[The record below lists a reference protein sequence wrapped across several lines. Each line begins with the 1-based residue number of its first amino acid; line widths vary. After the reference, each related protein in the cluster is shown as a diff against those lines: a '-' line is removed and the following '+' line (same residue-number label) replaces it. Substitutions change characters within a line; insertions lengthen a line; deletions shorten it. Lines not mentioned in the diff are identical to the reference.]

1 MFKKPLILY
10 PFLFAIYPILFLYS
24 HNIQE
29 LVLTDIYIPLAI
41 AFFASLLSYLFANFL
56 IKDREKSAL
65 IVLITV
71 IFFFSYGAVSD
82 FFARVGFALRDRYLF
97 SAFILAEVCAAYIL
111 IKIRKD
117 NLSKNATAV
126 LNVIA
131 ITLVLFNLP
140 NILSFNLKKDVPEE
154 KKDLIQQN
162 APSQQSTKPD
172 IYYIILD
179 EYMRPDKVK
188 EIWGYDDAVFTDYIK
203 KRGFFIAEK
212 SESRAGSTHYSLASS
227 LNMKSVLPPEADLA
241 TATKMIQNN
250 KVIDFLKSQ
259 GYKTV
264 IFNNSNNIGDTNADY
279 NFSLK
284 DSENVRQINFSQI
297 ILKNSMAKPFLLL
310 STGTA
315 NPVFT
320 LSRDTTLFTLS
331 KISDLDEVPSPKFVF
346 AHIESPHLPFVFD
359 RDGGRVDS
367 SHEDDWENKKYYLD
381 QYIFI
386 SGQAQKVVENLME
399 KHKTNPPIIVIQ
411 SDHGIRKN
419 YFWEGKTK
427 SISYISNDKWK
438 FIFNA
443 YYLPGFKGV
452 IPDDISPI
460 QTFGLI
466 FSYYFDRKT

>member
-29 LVLTDIYIPLAI
+29 LVFADIYIPLAI
-41 AFFASLLSYLFANFL
+41 AFFASISLYLFVNLL
-56 IKDREKSAL
+56 IKNREKSAL
-65 IVLITV
+65 IVLVLV
-71 IFFFSYGAVSD
+71 IFFFSYGTVSD
-82 FFARVGFALRDRYLF
+82 AFLRAGFRIMDRYLF
-97 SAFILAEVCAAYIL
+97 PAFILLETCAVYFL
-111 IKIRKD
+111 IRMHEGR
-117 NLSKNATAV
+117 LSKNITAV
-126 LNVIA
+126 LNIMAIA
-131 ITLVLFNLP
+131 LVLLNLP
-140 NILSFNLKKDVPEE
+140 SILSSNLKRDIPLE
-154 KKDLIQQN
+154 KKNSIQQN
-162 APSQQSTKPD
+162 IPSQKSTKPD

-188 EIWGYDDAVFTDYIK
+188 EVFGYDDAEFTDYLK

-227 LNMKSVLPPEADLA
+227 LNMESVLPPAADLA

-250 KVIDFLKSQ
+250 KVSDFLKSQ

-284 DSENVRQINFSQI
+284 DSGNVRQINFSQI
-297 ILKNSMAKPFLLL
+297 ILKNSMAKPFLMLFA
-310 STGTA
+310 STA
-315 NPVFT
+315 NPVFM

-331 KISDLDEVPSPKFVF
+331 KINDLDEVPSPKFVF

-367 SHEDDWENKKYYLD
+367 SHEDDWENKKYYLN

-386 SGQAQKVVENLME
+386 SEQAQKVVGDLME
-399 KHKTNPPIIVIQ
+399 AHKDNPPIIVIQ

-466 FSYYFDRKT
+466 FSYYFDRKP